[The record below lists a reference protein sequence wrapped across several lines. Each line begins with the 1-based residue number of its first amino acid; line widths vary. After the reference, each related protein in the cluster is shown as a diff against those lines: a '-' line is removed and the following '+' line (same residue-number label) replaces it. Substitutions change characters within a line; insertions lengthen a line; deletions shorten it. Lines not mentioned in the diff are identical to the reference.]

1 MRVVVVLGVSS
12 SEAAVGR
19 GFVHVDICLDAMCL
33 VRVSTIAL
41 AVYILKI
48 AVLALFG
55 APSSMPVL
63 RPLGIASELRRIPS
77 KLEQGKVVML

>member
-41 AVYILKI
+41 AVYILEI
-48 AVLALFG
+48 A
-55 APSSMPVL
+55 
-63 RPLGIASELRRIPS
+63 
-77 KLEQGKVVML
+77 

>member
-12 SEAAVGR
+12 SEAAVGH

-33 VRVSTIAL
+33 VRVSMIAL
-41 AVYILKI
+41 AVYILGI
-48 AVLALFG
+48 SSPAVFG

-63 RPLGIASELRRIPS
+63 RPLGIASELGHVPS
-77 KLEQGKVVML
+77 KLEHSKVVML

>member
-33 VRVSTIAL
+33 VRVLMIVL
-41 AVYILKI
+41 AMYILKT
-48 AVLALFG
+48 ASPSELG
-55 APSSMPVL
+55 APSLMPVL
-63 RPLGIASELRRIPS
+63 RPLGIASELGHVPS
-77 KLEQGKVVML
+77 ELGQGKVMML